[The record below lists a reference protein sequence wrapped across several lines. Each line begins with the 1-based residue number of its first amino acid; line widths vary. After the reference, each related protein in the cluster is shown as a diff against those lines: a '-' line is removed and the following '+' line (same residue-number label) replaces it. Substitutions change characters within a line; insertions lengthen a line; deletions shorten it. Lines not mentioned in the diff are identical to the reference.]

1 MTRELHAEGRWVP
14 GAFDPEELRQKYR
27 EERDKRPRPDSKAQ
41 YLDVTGSFCRPAA

>member
-1 MTRELHAEGRWVP
+1 MARAAPEDQRGRL
-14 GAFDPEELRQKYR
+14 GLDPEELRRKYR